1 MKTLGPYKALG
12 PYSVSSGLAIAI
24 KIGYVL
30 VALWVAATVVTA
42 AVSLLIFIVF
52 TARSQIPPP
61 ALSYLSMTWTVGVPD
76 VLYRLAMAVGAV
88 AIVRSLRALF
98 DAFAQNQPFAAGN
111 AEHLRK
117 IWVTLVVVELVR
129 IGAFVAARLLTTLY
143 GADVASPL
151 PQEIASPID
160 LYRWFV
166 MFVVLILA
174 EVFRQGTRLREDSE
188 LTV

>member
-1 MKTLGPYKALG
+1 MKALVKALG
-12 PYSVSSGLAIAI
+12 PNSISSSLGQLI
-24 KIGYVL
+24 KIAYVL
-30 VALWVAATVVTA
+30 VAIWVVSTVVTL
-42 AVSLLIFIVF
+42 VVFIVF
-52 TARSQIPPP
+52 TARSQALPP
-61 ALSYLSMTWTVGVPD
+61 ALKYLEMTWTVGVPD

-117 IWVTLVVVELVR
+117 IWVTLVVVEIVR
-129 IGAFVAARLLTTLY
+129 IGAFIAARVLTTLY
-143 GADVASPL
+143 VAGVASPP
-151 PQEIASPID
+151 PQEIASPLD

-166 MFVVLILA
+166 IFVVLILT

>member
-1 MKTLGPYKALG
+1 
-12 PYSVSSGLAIAI
+12 
-24 KIGYVL
+24 VL
-30 VALWVAATVVTA
+30 
-42 AVSLLIFIVF
+42 FILF
-52 TARSQIPPP
+52 TARSQVPPP
-61 ALSYLSMTWTVGVPD
+61 GLSSSLSYLSMTWTVGIPD
-76 VLYRLAMAVGAV
+76 VVYRLSMAVGAV
-88 AIVRSLRALF
+88 TIVRSLRALF

-117 IWVTLVVVELVR
+117 IWVTLVVVEIIR
-129 IGAFVAARLLTTLY
+129 IGASIAARSLTALY
-143 GADVASPL
+143 VTSLASPL

-166 MFVVLILA
+166 IFVVMILT

>member
-1 MKTLGPYKALG
+1 MKALVKALG
-12 PYSVSSGLAIAI
+12 PNSISSSLGQLI
-24 KIGYVL
+24 KIAYVL
-30 VALWVAATVVTA
+30 VAIWVASTVVTA
-42 AVSLLIFIVF
+42 LVFIVF
-52 TARSQIPPP
+52 TARSQAPPP
-61 ALSYLSMTWTVGVPD
+61 PLQYLEMTWTVGVPD

-98 DAFAQNQPFAAGN
+98 DALAQNQPFAAGN

-117 IWVTLVVVELVR
+117 IWVTLVVVEIVR
-129 IGAFVAARLLTTLY
+129 VGAFIAAQVLTTLY
-143 GADVASPL
+143 IAGVASPL
-151 PQEIASPID
+151 PEEIRSPID

-166 MFVVLILA
+166 IFVVLILA

>member
-1 MKTLGPYKALG
+1 
-12 PYSVSSGLAIAI
+12 
-24 KIGYVL
+24 
-30 VALWVAATVVTA
+30 
-42 AVSLLIFIVF
+42 
-52 TARSQIPPP
+52 
-61 ALSYLSMTWTVGVPD
+61 
-76 VLYRLAMAVGAV
+76 MAVGAV

-117 IWVTLVVVELVR
+117 IWVTLVAVEIVR
-129 IGAFVAARLLTTLY
+129 IGAFIAARVLTTLY
-143 GADVASPL
+143 IAGIASPL
-151 PQEIASPID
+151 PEEIRSPID

-166 MFVVLILA
+166 IFVVLILA

>member
-1 MKTLGPYKALG
+1 MRALVRALG
-12 PYSVSSGLAIAI
+12 PNSISSSLGQLI
-24 KIGYVL
+24 KVAYVL
-30 VALWVAATVVTA
+30 VAIWVASTVIQA
-42 AVSLLIFIVF
+42 FMSLVVFIVF
-52 TARSQIPPP
+52 TAHSQAPPP
-61 ALSYLSMTWTVGVPD
+61 ALKYLEMTWTVGVPD

-117 IWVTLVVVELVR
+117 IWVTLVAVEIVR
-129 IGAFVAARLLTTLY
+129 IGAFIAARVLTTLY
-143 GADVASPL
+143 IAGIASPL
-151 PQEIASPID
+151 PEEIRSPID

-166 MFVVLILA
+166 IFVVLILA

>member
-1 MKTLGPYKALG
+1 MKALVKALG
-12 PYSVSSGLAIAI
+12 PNSLSSSLGQLI
-24 KIGYVL
+24 KIAYVL
-30 VALWVAATVVTA
+30 AAIWVASTVVVA
-42 AVSLLIFIVF
+42 FMSLVVFVVF
-52 TARSQIPPP
+52 TAQSKVPPP
-61 ALSYLSMTWTVGVPD
+61 ALEYLEMTWTVGVPD

-117 IWVTLVVVELVR
+117 IWVTLVAVEVVR
-129 IGAFVAARLLTTLY
+129 IIAFIAARVLTTLY
-143 GADVASPL
+143 IAGIASPL

-160 LYRWFV
+160 LYRWF
-166 MFVVLILA
+166 MIFVVLILA